1 MFGRRYWLTVRVV
14 DENVTGIIAV
24 LVAGA
29 GVDADEQVPVAA
41 MTLLLV
47 GIERLTQPAESGPEA
62 MTAAMARLEAV
73 AGETIARHAGTRR
86 NWRGDDDG
94 FMVSFSRTSDAV
106 ACALDLQRAPL
117 GPLQLRI
124 CLHTGQVRSR
134 DGDGHLDVARRVAPL
149 LELAHGGQTLLSG
162 TTCDLVADCLPDRAW
177 LADLGGHRLPDLA
190 RPVRV
195 MQLCHPGLGVDFPAL
210 RSLDAFAHN
219 LPVQLTSF
227 IGRDAEMTQ
236 VRALLQ
242 DNQLVTLTGAGGV
255 GKTRLA
261 LQVAAEVL
269 TQFPAGAWHV
279 DLAPLTDA
287 AVVAVAVARALGL
300 PDEAGRSSM
309 TTVAGFLGARRGLVV
324 LDNCEHLLEPCAVLA
339 EDLLRACPG
348 LVILATSREPVGVA
362 GEATWRVPSL
372 PLAAEAVELFA
383 DRAQRARPGFA
394 ITAENGEAV
403 AEICRRLDGIPLAIE
418 LAAARLRAFSPA
430 EVAAGLH
437 DRFRLLTG
445 GSRTAVR
452 RQQTLRASV
461 DWSHALLTEPERIL
475 FRRLASF
482 TGGFDLEAAQV
493 VGAGDGLDRH
503 QVLDQLALLVDKS
516 LVAAEE
522 SQAAT
527 RYRLLETIRQ
537 YAAEKLGESGEADQV
552 RTRHRDHYAALAA
565 RLGPP
570 ADGDP
575 RRLIRRLEADMDNL
589 RAALGWSLELSDAE
603 TALRLTSSLQ
613 PLWVGRCRML
623 EGLAWFDAVLAAQPP
638 TTEPIAAEV
647 RARALADAAV
657 LADWTGT
664 PRLTQAEEAVALARE
679 LGDPALLGRALMGAG
694 YSAGLL
700 AEAGRPYFAEAIA
713 LARQAGDEWLL
724 AQILGRQ
731 GMTALI
737 SGDLAAGRAAS
748 EEGLALAERTSNYLA
763 SRMCKMW
770 LGAALLFQGDLRQAR
785 SLLSAVV
792 AEAEAERVPLGRIM
806 GLAFLGET
814 LALMGQPGEA
824 RDAGEA
830 SIAIADNLGL
840 TVQKFFGYGCLCAA
854 AMACGDGGALREAS
868 QAASQHADF
877 RPEAGVPHHTNLAY
891 ADLAEGDLRAAR
903 QHAEQAVATATRL
916 GMRHQLMYALLAS
929 AHVTAATGDTGPG
942 HDDAHQALTIGRD
955 IESRTGIIDALECLG
970 GLSAGTDDRDKAARL
985 LGAADALRRGIGYQ
999 RLALHQSGYD
1009 AAVTALRAS
1018 MGEAAFDLASDEG
1031 AALTFD
1037 DAVSYALRGRGER
1050 NRPAVGW
1057 LSLTPAERDV
1067 ARLVA
1072 EGLANKEIAARL
1084 FVSPRTVQTHL
1095 THMYGKLGIT
1105 SRVQLAQ
1112 QAARHA

>member
-14 DENVTGIIAV
+14 EDNVSGIIAV

-29 GVDADEQVPVAA
+29 GVDAGEQLPAA
-41 MTLLLV
+41 TVTLLLV
-47 GIERLTQPAESGPEA
+47 GIERLTEPAESRPE
-62 MTAAMARLEAV
+62 AMARLEAV
-73 AGETIARHAGTRR
+73 AGETIARHGGTRR

-117 GPLQLRI
+117 APLQLRI
-124 CLHTGQVRSR
+124 CLHTGEARSR
-134 DGDGHLDVARRVAPL
+134 DGDGHLDVATRAAPL

-162 TTCDLVADCLPDRAW
+162 TACDHVADCLPDGAW

-190 RPVRV
+190 
-195 MQLCHPGLGVDFPAL
+195 
-210 RSLDAFAHN
+210 
-219 LPVQLTSF
+219 LP
-227 IGRDAEMTQ
+227 
-236 VRALLQ
+236 
-242 DNQLVTLTGAGGV
+242 
-255 GKTRLA
+255 
-261 LQVAAEVL
+261 VAAEVL
-269 TQFPAGAWHV
+269 TRFPAGVWHV

-300 PDEAGRSSM
+300 SDEAGQPALES
-309 TTVAGFLGARRGLVV
+309 VAGFIGARRALVA

-372 PLAAEAVELFA
+372 PLATEAVALFA

-482 TGGFDLEAAQV
+482 AGGFDLEAAQV

-537 YAAEKLGESGEADQV
+537 YAAEKLGDSGEAGQV
-552 RTRHRDHYAALAA
+552 RTRHRDHYAAMAA
-565 RLGPP
+565 RLGQPK
-570 ADGDP
+570 DGNP
-575 RRLIRRLEADMDNL
+575 RRLIRRLEADIDNL
-589 RAALGWSLELSDAE
+589 RAAFGWSLELSDVE

-613 PLWVGRCRML
+613 LLWLGRCRML
-623 EGLAWFDAVLAAQPP
+623 EGLAWFDAVLVAQPA
-638 TTEPIAAEV
+638 TAEPIAAEV
-647 RARALADAAV
+647 RARALANAAV

-679 LGDPALLGRALMGAG
+679 LGDPALLGRALLGAG
-694 YSAGLL
+694 YSAGIL

-713 LARQAGDEWLL
+713 LAREAGDEWTLT
-724 AQILGRQ
+724 QILGRQ
-731 GMTALI
+731 GMAALI
-737 SGDLAAGRAAS
+737 SGDLSAGRAAS
-748 EEGLALAERTSNYLA
+748 EEGLALAERTCNDLA
-763 SRMCKMW
+763 ARMCKTW
-770 LGAALLFQGDLRQAR
+770 LG
-785 SLLSAVV
+785 
-792 AEAEAERVPLGRIM
+792 
-806 GLAFLGET
+806 
-814 LALMGQPGEA
+814 
-824 RDAGEA
+824 
-830 SIAIADNLGL
+830 
-840 TVQKFFGYGCLCAA
+840 
-854 AMACGDGGALREAS
+854 
-868 QAASQHADF
+868 
-877 RPEAGVPHHTNLAY
+877 
-891 ADLAEGDLRAAR
+891 
-903 QHAEQAVATATRL
+903 
-916 GMRHQLMYALLAS
+916 
-929 AHVTAATGDTGPG
+929 
-942 HDDAHQALTIGRD
+942 
-955 IESRTGIIDALECLG
+955 
-970 GLSAGTDDRDKAARL
+970 
-985 LGAADALRRGIGYQ
+985 
-999 RLALHQSGYD
+999 
-1009 AAVTALRAS
+1009 
-1018 MGEAAFDLASDEG
+1018 
-1031 AALTFD
+1031 
-1037 DAVSYALRGRGER
+1037 
-1050 NRPAVGW
+1050 
-1057 LSLTPAERDV
+1057 
-1067 ARLVA
+1067 
-1072 EGLANKEIAARL
+1072 
-1084 FVSPRTVQTHL
+1084 
-1095 THMYGKLGIT
+1095 
-1105 SRVQLAQ
+1105 
-1112 QAARHA
+1112 